1 MVPVARTR
9 AVHARKIKSVARMNV
24 ISRQTVCTR
33 TVITTAIVRK
43 MRVVATMNA
52 EILKSAATETHVIR
66 TLIVARTCLATMEL
80 VIAIHMRS
88 LISFSTFLCQ

>member
-9 AVHARKIKSVARMNV
+9 AVHARKMRSVARMNV
-24 ISRQTVCTR
+24 ISRQTVCTS

-52 EILKSAATETHVIR
+52 EILKTALTITHVIR
-66 TLIVARTCLATMEL
+66 TLIVARACLAKMEL
-80 VIAIHMRS
+80 VMAIH
-88 LISFSTFLCQ
+88 IKEITFSTFLRR